1 MMIPYKMDRGVV
13 PLAKQRFKLC
23 ATVFSRT
30 DYIEV
35 RILEGQLDALTRK
48 CSHFF
53 HQNSNVLIALRFAA
67 AQQHYSISSG
77 SYPGMQAP
85 PQGPRLACTEVFG
98 VHSTLRPEWSKKSL
112 TSQAVLIT
120 IIANDTL

>member
-13 PLAKQRFKLC
+13 PLATQRFKLC

-53 HQNSNVLIALRFAA
+53 HQNSIALLFAA

-85 PQGPRLACTEVFG
+85 PQGPRLACTEAFG

-120 IIANDTL
+120 IIANDML